1 MNADR
6 MAHAEAA
13 ITPTHAS
20 KSCQSIC
27 QVVSSPFSPGRILP
41 RMRKKARMIM
51 QTESDRKAWTQNFCL
66 LSMSDFRKMRMGNE
80 ITVYC

>member
-1 MNADR
+1 M
-6 MAHAEAA
+6 
-13 ITPTHAS
+13 
-20 KSCQSIC
+20 
-27 QVVSSPFSPGRILP
+27 LP

-51 QTESDRKAWTQNFCL
+51 QTESDRKVWTQNFCL